1 MSRRVYYD
9 LVAITKNKETKNLWF
24 REYHASLAGLRE
36 FVIAGKK
43 RYESRFDYGVAGED
57 DFFTEIGTPLPF
69 VTVEDCCSV
78 FVGSTTEIMK
88 IILKESNLKKSD
100 IKILYYVYE
109 NCYGVV
115 TQDYHEAIIDK
126 SNAKE
131 ILEEIKKSKEMQTQR
146 EA

>member
-43 RYESRFDYGVAGED
+43 RYESRFDYGVAGEY

-109 NCYGVV
+109 NCCGVV